1 MPETTSVV
9 EQFEEL
15 RPRLFAIAY
24 RMLSS
29 ASEAEDVVQDAF
41 LRFDQARPEELRSPA
56 AWLTAVVTNLCL
68 DRLKSARARRERYVG
83 PWLPE
88 PVLTGDGSGASSG
101 ALGPLE
107 TAEQRESVSFAF
119 LLLLER
125 LNPRERAVF
134 VLREAFA
141 YGYDEI
147 ARILGL
153 SEANCR
159 QLYHRARQHVSEE
172 RARFQPSP
180 RRRRELVER
189 FIAAAEGGDL
199 KALEALFAED
209 VTMWGDGGGKVAA
222 ARHPLVGIAEVLR
235 FLAGLARRYADAL
248 TLRPAELNGGPGMLV
263 YLDGKLDSAWS
274 FDLDAEGGR
283 ITAIRGVR
291 NPDKLVFLARQ
302 LEPESG

>member
-1 MPETTSVV
+1 MSETASIV
-9 EQFEEL
+9 EQFEAL
-15 RPRLFAIAY
+15 RPRLFSIAY

-41 LRFDQARPEELRSPA
+41 LRYDQGRPVELRSPA
-56 AWLTAVVTNLCL
+56 AWLAAVVTNLCL
-68 DRLKSARARRERYVG
+68 DRLRSARAQRERYVG

-88 PVLTGDGSGASSG
+88 PVLTGAEAANGTATGAG
-101 ALGPLE
+101 MLGPLE

-147 ARILGL
+147 AEILGL

-159 QLYHRARQHVSEE
+159 QVFHRARQHVSEE
-172 RARFQPSP
+172 RVRFEPSP

-199 KALEALFAED
+199 AALEALFAED
-209 VTMWGDGGGKVAA
+209 VTVWSDGGGKATA
-222 ARHPLVGIAEVLR
+222 ARRPLVGVADVLR
-235 FLAGLARRYADAL
+235 FLSGLATGKYAG
-248 TLRPAELNGGPGMLV
+248 TFTFRTAELNGMPAMLV
-263 YLDGKLDSAWS
+263 VLDGKVDTACT
-274 FDLDAEGGR
+274 FDVEGGR
-283 ITAIRGVR
+283 ISAIRAVR
-291 NPDKLVFLARQ
+291 NPDKLAFLTHQ
-302 LEPESG
+302 LG

>member
-41 LRFDQARPEELRSPA
+41 LRFDQARPDGLRSPA

-68 DRLKSARARRERYVG
+68 DRLRSARARREQYVG

-88 PVLTGDGSGASSG
+88 PVLTGDGSGPGG

-107 TAEQRESVSFAF
+107 TAEQRDSVSFAF

-172 RARFQPSP
+172 RARFEPSP

-222 ARHPLVGIAEVLR
+222 ARRPLVGIAEVLR
-235 FLAGLARRYADAL
+235 FLATLSERYAGTL
-248 TLRPAELNGGPGMLV
+248 SLRPAELNGAPGMLV
-263 YLDGKLDSAWS
+263 FMDGKLDSAWS
-274 FDLDAEGGR
+274 FDTDAEGGR

-291 NPDKLVFLARQ
+291 NPDKLTFLARQ
-302 LEPESG
+302 LGLG

>member
-1 MPETTSVV
+1 MV
-9 EQFEEL
+9 EQFEGL
-15 RPRLFAIAY
+15 RPRLFSIAY

-41 LRFDQARPEELRSPA
+41 LRYDQARPAELRSAA

-68 DRLKSARARRERYVG
+68 DRLKSARAQRERYVG

-88 PVLTGDGSGASSG
+88 PVLTGAAAGSGTVAGAGLG

-125 LNPRERAVF
+125 LNARERAVF

-147 ARILGL
+147 AAILGL

-159 QLYHRARQHVSEE
+159 QLYHRARQHVTEE
-172 RARFQPSP
+172 RVRFEPSP
-180 RRRRELVER
+180 RRRRELGDR

-199 KALEALFAED
+199 AALEALFAED
-209 VTMWGDGGGKVAA
+209 MTVWADGGGKVAA
-222 ARHPLVGIAEVLR
+222 ARRPLVGTADVLR
-235 FLAGLARRYADAL
+235 FLSGLATGRYAGTF
-248 TLRPAELNGGPGMLV
+248 TLRVAELNGAPAMLV
-263 YLDGKLDSAWS
+263 LLGGKMDTACA
-274 FDLDAEGGR
+274 FEMEGGR
-283 ITAIRGVR
+283 ITALRVVR
-291 NPDKLVFLARQ
+291 NPDKLAFLARQ
-302 LEPESG
+302 LG